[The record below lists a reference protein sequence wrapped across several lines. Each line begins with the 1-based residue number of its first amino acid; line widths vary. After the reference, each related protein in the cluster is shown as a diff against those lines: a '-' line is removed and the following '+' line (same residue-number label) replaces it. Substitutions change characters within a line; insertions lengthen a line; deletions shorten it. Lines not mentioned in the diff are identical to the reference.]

1 MILKLVFIP
10 LIYRSGIGFFL
21 SLSLSL
27 LLGKKVI
34 SWLKEKEMIDYFR
47 LYSPSRHKSKRGTP
61 SGGGVLILLCLGVT
75 FFLLGDISNRYIYLV
90 LFTVFCLGLVG
101 LVDDIIKKL
110 RKSSRGLSTKIKLA
124 LQSGVCFAVVFL
136 IYCIYPE
143 VSTRVEIP
151 FTSLQIELGLIYF
164 VLVVCIIL
172 GSSNA
177 VNISDGLD
185 GLAAGCMIAP
195 AATFIAISFIQQDFH
210 LSTFVNGIYFLE
222 MRELA
227 FFWCTLLGAILGF
240 LKYNRYPAAMFM
252 GGVGSE
258 SLGGALGIS
267 AVLLKKELLLLI
279 IGGVFVVEALSVGL
293 QIISFRLTGKR
304 VFKMAPIHHHF
315 ELSGLEESQ
324 IVSRFWIASFLF
336 STVAFLSIIF
346 PAIHNLLAG
355 LKR

>member
-1 MILKLVFIP
+1 
-10 LIYRSGIGFFL
+10 
-21 SLSLSL
+21 
-27 LLGKKVI
+27 
-34 SWLKEKEMIDYFR
+34 
-47 LYSPSRHKSKRGTP
+47 
-61 SGGGVLILLCLGVT
+61 
-75 FFLLGDISNRYIYLV
+75 
-90 LFTVFCLGLVG
+90 VG

-185 GLAAGCMIAP
+185 GLAAGCMVAP

-293 QIISFRLTGKR
+293 QII
-304 VFKMAPIHHHF
+304 FKMAPIHHHF

>member
-1 MILKLVFIP
+1 M
-10 LIYRSGIGFFL
+10 
-21 SLSLSL
+21 
-27 LLGKKVI
+27 
-34 SWLKEKEMIDYFR
+34 
-47 LYSPSRHKSKRGTP
+47 
-61 SGGGVLILLCLGVT
+61 
-75 FFLLGDISNRYIYLV
+75 
-90 LFTVFCLGLVG
+90 
-101 LVDDIIKKL
+101 
-110 RKSSRGLSTKIKLA
+110 
-124 LQSGVCFAVVFL
+124 
-136 IYCIYPE
+136 
-143 VSTRVEIP
+143 EIP

-304 VFKMAPIHHHF
+304 IFKMAPIHHHF

>member
-1 MILKLVFIP
+1 
-10 LIYRSGIGFFL
+10 
-21 SLSLSL
+21 
-27 LLGKKVI
+27 
-34 SWLKEKEMIDYFR
+34 
-47 LYSPSRHKSKRGTP
+47 
-61 SGGGVLILLCLGVT
+61 
-75 FFLLGDISNRYIYLV
+75 
-90 LFTVFCLGLVG
+90 
-101 LVDDIIKKL
+101 
-110 RKSSRGLSTKIKLA
+110 
-124 LQSGVCFAVVFL
+124 
-136 IYCIYPE
+136 
-143 VSTRVEIP
+143 
-151 FTSLQIELGLIYF
+151 
-164 VLVVCIIL
+164 
-172 GSSNA
+172 
-177 VNISDGLD
+177 
-185 GLAAGCMIAP
+185 MIAP